1 MLQAVFWDMDGT
13 LVDTEPSWFAAE
25 RALMSRYG
33 VEWSDEQATALVGK
47 ALPDSAAVLQAAGAD
62 LPIREIVDEL
72 VAAVVAG
79 VRQSIEWRPG
89 ARELLAQ
96 VRAAGIPCVLVTMSE
111 APLAE
116 AVASALP
123 PGTFQLMVTG
133 DMVERGKPHPE
144 PYLRARDDLSALAGP
159 ISMDQVVAIE
169 DSIPGL
175 ASAIAAGAVAVGVP
189 NMVSL
194 QEDPGVVLW
203 ATLAGKS
210 VTDLE
215 ELVAGRAAS
224 LELQSI

>member
-1 MLQAVFWDMDGT
+1 
-13 LVDTEPSWFAAE
+13 
-25 RALMSRYG
+25 
-33 VEWSDEQATALVGK
+33 
-47 ALPDSAAVLQAAGAD
+47 
-62 LPIREIVDEL
+62 
-72 VAAVVAG
+72 
-79 VRQSIEWRPG
+79 
-89 ARELLAQ
+89 
-96 VRAAGIPCVLVTMSE
+96 
-111 APLAE
+111 
-116 AVASALP
+116 
-123 PGTFQLMVTG
+123 MVTG

-144 PYLRARDDLSALAGP
+144 PYLRAREDLSALAGP

>member
-47 ALPDSAAVLQAAGAD
+47 ALPDSAAVLRAAGAD
-62 LPIREIVDEL
+62 LTIREIVDEL

-79 VRQSIEWRPG
+79 VRESIEWRPG

-123 PGTFQLMVTG
+123 PETFQLMVTG
-133 DMVERGKPHPE
+133 DMVEHGKPHPE
-144 PYLRARDDLSALAGP
+144 PYLRARADLSALTGP

-194 QEDPGVVLW
+194 TEDPGVVLW

-215 ELVAGRAAS
+215 ELVAGRAAT
-224 LELQSI
+224 LELQST

>member
-47 ALPDSAAVLQAAGAD
+47 ALPDSAAILRAAGAD
-62 LPIREIVDEL
+62 LTIREIVDEL

-96 VRAAGIPCVLVTMSE
+96 VRDAGIPSVLVTMSE

-133 DMVERGKPHPE
+133 DMVEHGKPHPE
-144 PYLRARDDLSALAGP
+144 PYLRARTDLSALTGP
-159 ISMDQVVAIE
+159 ISMDRVVAIE

-194 QEDPGVVLW
+194 REDPGVVLW

>member
-47 ALPDSAAVLQAAGAD
+47 ALPDSAAVLRAAGAD

-144 PYLRARDDLSALAGP
+144 PYLRARADLSALAGP

-215 ELVAGRAAS
+215 ELVAGRAAT

>member
-144 PYLRARDDLSALAGP
+144 PYLRAREDLSALAGP

>member
-116 AVASALP
+116 AVASA
-123 PGTFQLMVTG
+123 
-133 DMVERGKPHPE
+133 PHPE
-144 PYLRARDDLSALAGP
+144 HFS
-159 ISMDQVVAIE
+159 
-169 DSIPGL
+169 
-175 ASAIAAGAVAVGVP
+175 
-189 NMVSL
+189 
-194 QEDPGVVLW
+194 
-203 ATLAGKS
+203 
-210 VTDLE
+210 
-215 ELVAGRAAS
+215 
-224 LELQSI
+224 